1 MCRPSNI
8 NKIHRHLG
16 DFQVV
21 DYTCFGGGNE
31 LPSGNLD
38 LYYDRCE
45 NKVYVCQNDQA
56 IGRLKLNE
64 QEQKFLSAILSSG
77 MNLLECSRVPFEE
90 KTPLEQKFRV
100 SIWMKC
106 IHCCLP
112 KGFALNVTLE
122 DDADGKDKTIKMSAR
137 SIQGKSTEKINSKKE
152 EDKDDKE
159 YLERLMK
166 RHIKHD
172 ANGIPKIKIDT
183 SKTSGDFK
191 CYTVENIYRLLSL
204 INEFCDQSDDCS
216 C

>member
-106 IHCCLP
+106 IPCCRP
-112 KGFALNVTLE
+112 KGIKVNLVRNL
-122 DDADGKDKTIKMSAR
+122 DDIIKSL
-137 SIQGKSTEKINSKKE
+137 SS
-152 EDKDDKE
+152 DDKQRDLSDILKE
-159 YLERLMK
+159 KL
-166 RHIKHD
+166 
-172 ANGIPKIKIDT
+172 NGETSEDNSVCLVSISIPKDNTKNDCC
-183 SKTSGDFK
+183 SKEHFESL
-191 CYTVENIYRLLSL
+191 IYL
-204 INEFCDQSDDCS
+204 INECCDSKDDCR

>member
-106 IHCCLP
+106 FPCCRP
-112 KGFALNVTLE
+112 KGIKVNLVRNLDDIIKSLSSDDNQRDLSDILKEKLNGETSE
-122 DDADGKDKTIKMSAR
+122 DNSVCLV
-137 SIQGKSTEKINSKKE
+137 SIS
-152 EDKDDKE
+152 
-159 YLERLMK
+159 
-166 RHIKHD
+166 
-172 ANGIPKIKIDT
+172 IPKDNTKNDCC
-183 SKTSGDFK
+183 SKEHFESL
-191 CYTVENIYRLLSL
+191 IYL
-204 INEFCDQSDDCS
+204 INECCDSKDDCR

>member
-21 DYTCFGGGNE
+21 DYTCFSGDDK
-31 LPSGNLD
+31 LPDGNLE
-38 LYYDRCE
+38 LYYDRCD
-45 NKVYVCQNDQA
+45 NKVYVCKNDKA